1 MREKSVLVVEDDDGQ
16 RDVIVKMLR
25 NRGFTVTEAKDP
37 EETRKRFPE
46 MGDID
51 VVLLDMR
58 LDKNNPLS
66 VTGAHL
72 GKEIR
77 DAMRDW
83 PPEFLVL
90 SGLQRLDYYQMALDL
105 GVAAYLSKGSDSF
118 EHVVQHVRA
127 LALRRAMSVER
138 PDAVRHIRE
147 VARRSRT
154 RGEAISM
161 FCREILAPEF
171 EACLGAPFLILLT
184 EHGRTQN
191 CVGNAEVPRGAL
203 PLYDYIQAVTYG
215 RANASEPFVVDSGQ
229 LGEVSPSTREIYQKL
244 HGAAFLP
251 LSISRNIHLT
261 LGIVQE
267 YKPAINESAEDLAR
281 ILTQYFRPAVLEH
294 LLVIL
299 SELTELNTRKK
310 TVLREASKFC
320 LYVGQ
325 EQLAILADAVEDE
338 EIVPAMTSFQRLKSL
353 AEDLRATGDL
363 LLPLEREQDDARGA
377 AEAGVAVEIEFGRLG
392 KVISDAWGE
401 IRVQFR
407 DLSTGFNFEVH
418 EAVDETAAAG
428 AASAGAKVA
437 MAEDDFWLSSL
448 RILQWM
454 VQRKKETPRGVEPEI
469 KVQCVRR
476 KNRVEVIFEDRS
488 RRIRRHLRQKL
499 FDPFTQ
505 ASRPPLP
512 QTSGGPTAAAAAL
525 QPTAAALQQPGDDVK
540 PGLYLPLYL
549 AKILVD
555 VKYNGELLDQS
566 DAFDD
571 ETGQSHAEGKLGHR
585 FIMRLRVVESQ

>member
-25 NRGFTVTEAKDP
+25 NRGFTVTEAEDP
-37 EETRKRFPE
+37 EETRERFPE
-46 MGDID
+46 MGDVD

-58 LDKNNPLS
+58 LDKNNKLS
-66 VTGAHL
+66 LTGAHL

-77 DAMRDW
+77 DAMRAW
-83 PPEFLVL
+83 PPEFLIL

-105 GVAAYLSKGSDSF
+105 GVAAYLSKGSDTF

-127 LALRRAMSVER
+127 LALRRALSVER
-138 PDAVRHIRE
+138 PDALKHIRE
-147 VARRSRT
+147 IASRSRT

-171 EACLGAPFLILLT
+171 ESCLGAPFLILLT
-184 EHGRTQN
+184 ERGQTQN
-191 CVGNAEVPRGAL
+191 CVGSADVPRGAL

-229 LGEVSPSTREIYQKL
+229 LGEVSPSTQEVYRKL

-267 YKPAINESAEDLAR
+267 YKPALNESAEDLAR
-281 ILTQYFRPAVLEH
+281 ILAQYFRPAVLEH

-325 EQLAILADAVEDE
+325 EQLAILADAVEDD
-338 EIVPAMTSFQRLKSL
+338 EIAPSTTSFQRLKSL

-363 LLPLEREQDDARGA
+363 LLPLEREQGGPYPGGGDGG
-377 AEAGVAVEIEFGRLG
+377 ESEIEFGRL
-392 KVISDAWGE
+392 KEVIGDAWGE
-401 IRVQFR
+401 IRLQFR
-407 DLSTGFNFEVH
+407 ELSTGFSFEVR
-418 EAVDETAAAG
+418 EAESETAEAAAAG
-428 AASAGAKVA
+428 VGGKVA

-454 VQRKKETPRGVEPEI
+454 VQRKKETPRDVEPGI
-469 KVQCVRR
+469 HVLCVRR
-476 KNRVEVIFEDRS
+476 RNRAEVIFEDRS
-488 RRIRRHLRQKL
+488 RRIRQNLRQKL

-512 QTSGGPTAAAAAL
+512 QAPGGLATAAAAAP
-525 QPTAAALQQPGDDVK
+525 QPGAALQLGDDIK

-549 AKILVD
+549 AKILVE

-566 DAFDD
+566 DALNG
-571 ETGQSHAEGKLGHR
+571 ETGEAPAESKISHR
-585 FIMRLRVVESQ
+585 FVMSLRVVESL